1 MGQASNLGVL
11 KSQFQDILK
20 KNLEPGRAKKEGLR
34 DRLL

>member
-20 KNLEPGRAKKEGLR
+20 KNLEQERAKNEGLT